1 MAIFHIYLKLAK
13 VIFKLT
19 NYMSNVTN
27 TIVLW
32 QKLDLIRNIDKNT
45 SETSDCVRRLRGMW
59 NVKEYHVAERFTVC
73 PEGRNKINHLAFKLV
88 IPVVVVK

>member
-1 MAIFHIYLKLAK
+1 M
-13 VIFKLT
+13 
-19 NYMSNVTN
+19 
-27 TIVLW
+27 IVLW

-73 PEGRNKINHLAFKLV
+73 PECKMIKVESDISTRIMLQNDSQFVLSGRT
-88 IPVVVVK
+88 

>member
-1 MAIFHIYLKLAK
+1 
-13 VIFKLT
+13 
-19 NYMSNVTN
+19 MSNVTN
-27 TIVLW
+27 MIVLW

-73 PEGRNKINHLAFKLV
+73 PEWRMIKVESDISTRIMLQNDSQFVLSGRT
-88 IPVVVVK
+88 